1 MKKIEA
7 IIPLSKLNEVQ
18 EALGE
23 IGIDEMTAC
32 KVKGF
37 SRQYRHTEIYRGSE
51 YTMDFLP
58 KIRIDLVVGDQ
69 NAEQAVNAISKSA
82 RTGRIGDGKVF
93 ITDIKEAVCIR
104 TEEKEEVA
112 V

>member
-1 MKKIEA
+1 
-7 IIPLSKLNEVQ
+7 
-18 EALGE
+18 
-23 IGIDEMTAC
+23 
-32 KVKGF
+32 
-37 SRQYRHTEIYRGSE
+37 
-51 YTMDFLP
+51 MDFLP